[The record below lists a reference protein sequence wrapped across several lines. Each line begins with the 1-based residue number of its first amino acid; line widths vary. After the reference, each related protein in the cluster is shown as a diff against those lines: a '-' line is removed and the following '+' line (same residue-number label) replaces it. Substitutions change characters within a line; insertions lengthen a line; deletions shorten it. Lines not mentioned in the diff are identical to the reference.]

1 MVKVLTPTQI
11 PGLDGLNVVLFIY
24 FLIIIYIFKYDTCA
38 VQLEQLAHIY
48 SAARAASSYIF
59 LSMIHVQCS

>member
-38 VQLEQLAHIY
+38 VQCRFCTYIRMRCLSIELDHR
-48 SAARAASSYIF
+48 ARAIA
-59 LSMIHVQCS
+59 

>member
-24 FLIIIYIFKYDTCA
+24 FLIIIYI
-38 VQLEQLAHIY
+38 Y
-48 SAARAASSYIF
+48 SAHT
-59 LSMIHVQCS
+59 LECSALA

>member
-38 VQLEQLAHIY
+38 VQLEQLAPIRAG
-48 SAARAASSYIF
+48 SAV
-59 LSMIHVQCS
+59 LQDV